1 MGSAVASKGEMIV
14 KMRNEF
20 IRQAV
25 EVEGREAA
33 GKRVVTPVE
42 ERRFLGFNLRSRGPL
57 CRGGRDGPPI
67 SAHNHMTEMDGDRT
81 ISPTEYMMSYIV

>member
-1 MGSAVASKGEMIV
+1 VASKGRMIV

-25 EVEGREAA
+25 EVEDREAV

-42 ERRFLGFNLRSRGPL
+42 EGDLFGFNLRSRGP
-57 CRGGRDGPPI
+57 PW
-67 SAHNHMTEMDGDRT
+67 
-81 ISPTEYMMSYIV
+81 